1 MNCREIRCN
10 IQGPWMKNLMTEG
23 KHTRYFWFCVSKC
36 WFYCHLSRPG
46 FSALTVKVGASSCRN
61 LLRINSNWT
70 SACVCKESK
79 GSADSSEL
87 PTEEISQLWEETL
100 APPPQYL
107 LTLYSRMI
115 YERLHH
121 PQLLSPINESPT
133 QQKQCASI
141 DSHIFH
147 MHYSVVC
154 GRARPVKRI
163 KLTVVHFMAHCLCAE

>member
-100 APPPQYL
+100 APP
-107 LTLYSRMI
+107 LYSTYWHCTVAWYTSVFIILNCFR
-115 YERLHH
+115 
-121 PQLLSPINESPT
+121 QLMNRQLSRNNAPVLI
-133 QQKQCASI
+133 A
-141 DSHIFH
+141 IFFTCITVS
-147 MHYSVVC
+147 YVDEP
-154 GRARPVKRI
+154 GR
-163 KLTVVHFMAHCLCAE
+163 